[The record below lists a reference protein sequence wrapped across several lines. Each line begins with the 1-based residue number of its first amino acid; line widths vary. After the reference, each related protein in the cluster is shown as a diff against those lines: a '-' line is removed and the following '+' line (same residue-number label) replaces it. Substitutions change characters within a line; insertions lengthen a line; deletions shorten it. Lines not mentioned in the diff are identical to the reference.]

1 MLITTWMWVSG
12 SRKQW
17 QQFQSEVDVAEKKS
31 LTTRDVN
38 GTLNSKEYCKWIA
51 PPHIRQRVAPDPHL
65 RDNHGI
71 SPDSVHAASSGC
83 RYEGLQR
90 R

>member
-1 MLITTWMWVSG
+1 MWL
-12 SRKQW
+12 
-17 QQFQSEVDVAEKKS
+17 KKV
-31 LTTRDVN
+31 LDRDAH

-71 SPDSVHAASSGC
+71 SPDSVHAA
-83 RYEGLQR
+83 
-90 R
+90 